1 MTNPP
6 QGGQPGPYG
15 QPGQYGG
22 QPGQYGQPGQF
33 GQPGGQYGAPGP
45 FGQQPGPYG
54 QPGQYGGQPG
64 QYGGQPGQYGA
75 PGPFGQQPGP
85 YGQAGGYGQPY
96 GQPAPPKRSRTGP
109 LIGTVAAVVI
119 IGVAI
124 ALALLLG
131 QDVLDAGRAESDIAQ
146 QYEETFGIGI
156 DVSCDE
162 EMVVEDG
169 ATYECSGTTED
180 GEDVTIDVAI
190 TDAESAAF
198 SWVVGS

>member
-1 MTNPP
+1 
-6 QGGQPGPYG
+6 
-15 QPGQYGG
+15 
-22 QPGQYGQPGQF
+22 
-33 GQPGGQYGAPGP
+33 
-45 FGQQPGPYG
+45 
-54 QPGQYGGQPG
+54 
-64 QYGGQPGQYGA
+64 
-75 PGPFGQQPGP
+75 
-85 YGQAGGYGQPY
+85 
-96 GQPAPPKRSRTGP
+96 
-109 LIGTVAAVVI
+109 VAAVVI

-198 SWVVGS
+198 TWDVGS